1 MALTFRRATEDES
14 DLLAD
19 MVLGEPEQAAR
30 HTMAKLFG
38 AEDAEV
44 FRSLFR
50 EVWRAARN
58 WKLSELILVDGEVAG
73 LLQTGDSSM
82 RITPRVVLAAVRA
95 FGLLGSLRL
104 VSRLRLQDRVAP
116 AKPPGAYLVS
126 ELHVKPEFQGRGV
139 GGAALERA
147 EEDARKRGFALMALT
162 TLTTNPARR
171 LYERFGFTV
180 EGEAVDAEFE
190 RITGAAGNVLY
201 VKRLSQPGLNDS
213 AA

>member
-19 MVLGEPEQAAR
+19 IVFGAPEQETRRVAAR
-30 HTMAKLFG
+30 LFDV
-38 AEDAEV
+38 EDAELL
-44 FRSLFR
+44 RQLFR
-50 EVWRAARN
+50 LTWREARN
-58 WKLSELILVDGEVAG
+58 WKSSELALVDDVPAG
-73 LLQTGDSSM
+73 VLQTGESSM
-82 RITPRVVLAAVRA
+82 RITPGVVLATVRA
-95 FGLLGSLRL
+95 LGLARTLRL
-104 VSRLRLQDRVAP
+104 PGRLRIRGRVTP
-116 AKPPGAYLVS
+116 PKPDGAYLVS
-126 ELHVKPEFQGRGV
+126 EIHVLSEFRGRGI
-139 GGAALERA
+139 GAAILEHA

-201 VKRLSQPGLNDS
+201 VKRLS
-213 AA
+213 